1 MRFEFASAGR
11 VVFGAGVL
19 REAGPIA
26 RSMGSRALV
35 VTGRQADRAEPLLAD
50 LRAQGVG
57 VATYSL
63 AGEPTTGIVRQATQ
77 EAREAACDLVMGIGG
92 GSVLDTGKAIAALL
106 ANGGDPLDYMEVVGH
121 GKPLTLPSR
130 PFIAIPTTAGTGTE
144 VTRNAVLA
152 STEHRVKAS
161 MRSPL
166 MLPALALVDPTL
178 TYTLPP
184 EVTASTGMDALT
196 QLIEPYVSVRA
207 NPLTDALCLDGMARV
222 ARSLRVACDQGGDA
236 AAREDM
242 ALASLFGGFALA
254 NAGLGAA
261 HGFAGPIG
269 GMFQAPHG
277 ALCAALLPRVMAV
290 NLRALQDRRP
300 ASPVLERFETV
311 ARILTGRTDARAAD
325 GIRWV
330 EALCADLGVPPL
342 STYGILAPDIEVL
355 VGMAGAASSTK
366 GNPIV
371 LTPGEL
377 REILSLAL

>member
-35 VTGRQADRAEPLLAD
+35 VTGRQADRAGPLLAD

>member
-161 MRSPL
+161 MRSLL

>member
-1 MRFEFASAGR
+1 M
-11 VVFGAGVL
+11 
-19 REAGPIA
+19 
-26 RSMGSRALV
+26 
-35 VTGRQADRAEPLLAD
+35 
-50 LRAQGVG
+50 
-57 VATYSL
+57 
-63 AGEPTTGIVRQATQ
+63 
-77 EAREAACDLVMGIGG
+77 
-92 GSVLDTGKAIAALL
+92 
-106 ANGGDPLDYMEVVGH
+106 
-121 GKPLTLPSR
+121 
-130 PFIAIPTTAGTGTE
+130 
-144 VTRNAVLA
+144 
-152 STEHRVKAS
+152 
-161 MRSPL
+161 
-166 MLPALALVDPTL
+166 
-178 TYTLPP
+178 
-184 EVTASTGMDALT
+184 
-196 QLIEPYVSVRA
+196 
-207 NPLTDALCLDGMARV
+207 
-222 ARSLRVACDQGGDA
+222 
-236 AAREDM
+236 
-242 ALASLFGGFALA
+242 A